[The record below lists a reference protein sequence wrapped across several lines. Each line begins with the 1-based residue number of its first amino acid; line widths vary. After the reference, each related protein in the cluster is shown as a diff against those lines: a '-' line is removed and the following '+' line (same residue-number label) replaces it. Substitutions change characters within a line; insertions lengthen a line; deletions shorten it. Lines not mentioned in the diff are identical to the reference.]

1 MSESISSNTMGTATT
16 TASRLIGES
25 GQSTRARRF
34 INKKKRNPKP
44 RPFMGAQE
52 GMQGHIYDIERPGK
66 PCEFIITT
74 EYVRDYMYCTYEN
87 AKLLE
92 EIMTV

>member
-1 MSESISSNTMGTATT
+1 MSESISSNTIGTATT
-16 TASRLIGES
+16 ISSTLTGEP

-44 RPFMGAQE
+44 RPKFMGAEE
-52 GMQGHIYDIERPGK
+52 GMQGHIYDIEQPGK

-74 EYVRDYMYCTYEN
+74 KYV
-87 AKLLE
+87 
-92 EIMTV
+92 